1 MLLVGNSN
9 IDKYIYMKWHI
20 IVLLVGNSN
29 INEYIYMKWHKI
41 VSYRKIFLHLNYYL
55 FPSIIRII
63 FLQN

>member
-41 VSYRKIFLHLNYYL
+41 VSWRKKICYT
-55 FPSIIRII
+55 
-63 FLQN
+63 